1 MASSSHSYS
10 LVGTA
15 NVAASSAS
23 GSHSSVHSSSHSSSR
38 ASSSSSAGA
47 AALSNPI
54 SYSGS
59 NSKLVALFAGLVTL
73 GAVVSAL

>member
-1 MASSSHSYS
+1 MASSSQSYS

-23 GSHSSVHSSSHSSSR
+23 GSRSAAQSSAYSSSGSSST
-38 ASSSSSAGA
+38 SSAGA